1 MTAVQ
6 LATGVWRV
14 PVTPYD
20 LVNTFLL
27 EAPDGSLTLVDAGLK
42 RSTTKVLAAL
52 AGLGRAPQDVTSLL
66 LSHAHAD
73 HAGGAATAQAATS
86 TAGTASSVWAH
97 DREAVYLREGRPPAF
112 DRTRRTGRLLSRLPS
127 GGFAPVD
134 VDETFADGA
143 VLPLA
148 GGLQVVHTPGHTPGH
163 CSFLHP
169 STGVLLTGDALFN
182 LRRIRYSFAGPCT
195 DVGLSRSSA
204 DRLGELDFE
213 VAAFTHGPQIS
224 TGAPQAVRAFL
235 AGRRS

>member
-1 MTAVQ
+1 MTAVL
-6 LATGVWRV
+6 LAPGVWRI

-27 EAPDGSLTLVDAGLK
+27 EAPDSSLTLVDAGLK
-42 RSTTKVLAAL
+42 RSTRKVLAAL
-52 AGLGRAPQDVTSLL
+52 AALGKAPRDITSLL
-66 LSHAHAD
+66 LSHAHSD
-73 HAGGAATAQAATS
+73 HAGGAAQAQAATS
-86 TAGTASSVWAH
+86 TPGTASSVWSH
-97 DREAVYLREGRPPAF
+97 DREAVYLREGRAPAP
-112 DRTRRTGRLLSRLPS
+112 DRTRRSGRLLSRLPS
-127 GGFAPVD
+127 GGFAPVA

-169 STGVLLTGDALFN
+169 ATGVLLTGDALFN

-204 DRLGELDFE
+204 GRLGELDFE